1 MIYIKKF
8 FYISIFIIIFLDP
21 NESFSAI
28 KNKIIVKVDNQ
39 IVTNYELKNKIL
51 SFLILGNKEINQKSI
66 NLLKKQ
72 MLENLIQ
79 LKLKKIELSKYNI
92 ETDYVKTQNYI
103 QSIYSND
110 IETIKKKFRENDLSY
125 ELFEEEIETEF
136 RWRKLIYLIY
146 SNRIQIDEK
155 KINDN
160 LKKILKD
167 KLAIEEFNLSEI
179 EIIIDDFNNQNKKIS
194 DIEEMLKKENF
205 ESIARKF
212 SVSSSAKDDGNLG
225 WINAKSLS
233 DDIYREIK
241 KLKKGGVTKPIKKQN
256 SVLFLKLV
264 DFKLSKVSD
273 LDKSKL
279 KLRLVN
285 QKKNELFDLYS
296 ISHLSKLK
304 NNSLIEYK

>member
-1 MIYIKKF
+1 MK
-8 FYISIFIIIFLDP
+8 
-21 NESFSAI
+21 
-28 KNKIIVKVDNQ
+28 
-39 IVTNYELKNKIL
+39 
-51 SFLILGNKEINQKSI
+51 
-66 NLLKKQ
+66 
-72 MLENLIQ
+72 
-79 LKLKKIELSKYNI
+79 
-92 ETDYVKTQNYI
+92 
-103 QSIYSND
+103 
-110 IETIKKKFRENDLSY
+110 
-125 ELFEEEIETEF
+125 
-136 RWRKLIYLIY
+136 
-146 SNRIQIDEK
+146 K